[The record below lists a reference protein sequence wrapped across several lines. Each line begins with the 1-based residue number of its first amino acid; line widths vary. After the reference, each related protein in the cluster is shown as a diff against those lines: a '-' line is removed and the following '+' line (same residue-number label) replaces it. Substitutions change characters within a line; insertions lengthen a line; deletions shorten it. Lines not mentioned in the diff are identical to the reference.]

1 MEKNQKIINNFFKD
15 KKILITGGTGYIGSV
30 LVNNLLEKKA
40 IIYLITRKKKNHNIY
55 RRDYKLKIIT
65 GNIEDQ
71 KTWDKNIKNK
81 DLFIHLASDESKF
94 KKEIDYI
101 NNFNVNVKSI
111 IYALNSSLKF
121 NKKIRIISL
130 GSENQLGIAKKIP
143 VDESFVDNPVT
154 IFGINKLI
162 AEKYLYYYKY
172 AHKIISVNLRLSN
185 VYGPSLN
192 SNNFLKTS
200 LNKMIY
206 NALNSK
212 IKMYSNRNSIRDF
225 VFIDD
230 VIDSILFAAISI
242 DKLKNNFYNIGSGKG
257 ISLKDLMNKVEFI
270 IKKNY
275 SSIKII
281 KSIDNSKLKSFD
293 YRNYTANIKKF
304 NSETGWKP
312 KTGINN
318 GIIKTID
325 YLNINKI

>member
-1 MEKNQKIINNFFKD
+1 
-15 KKILITGGTGYIGSV
+15 
-30 LVNNLLEKKA
+30 
-40 IIYLITRKKKNHNIY
+40 
-55 RRDYKLKIIT
+55 
-65 GNIEDQ
+65 
-71 KTWDKNIKNK
+71 
-81 DLFIHLASDESKF
+81 
-94 KKEIDYI
+94 
-101 NNFNVNVKSI
+101 
-111 IYALNSSLKF
+111 
-121 NKKIRIISL
+121 
-130 GSENQLGIAKKIP
+130 
-143 VDESFVDNPVT
+143 
-154 IFGINKLI
+154 
-162 AEKYLYYYKY
+162 
-172 AHKIISVNLRLSN
+172 
-185 VYGPSLN
+185 
-192 SNNFLKTS
+192 
-200 LNKMIY
+200 MIY

-242 DKLKNNFYNIGSGKG
+242 DKLKNNYYNIGSGKG

-275 SSIKII
+275 SSNKII

>member
-1 MEKNQKIINNFFKD
+1 
-15 KKILITGGTGYIGSV
+15 
-30 LVNNLLEKKA
+30 
-40 IIYLITRKKKNHNIY
+40 
-55 RRDYKLKIIT
+55 
-65 GNIEDQ
+65 
-71 KTWDKNIKNK
+71 
-81 DLFIHLASDESKF
+81 
-94 KKEIDYI
+94 
-101 NNFNVNVKSI
+101 
-111 IYALNSSLKF
+111 
-121 NKKIRIISL
+121 
-130 GSENQLGIAKKIP
+130 
-143 VDESFVDNPVT
+143 
-154 IFGINKLI
+154 
-162 AEKYLYYYKY
+162 
-172 AHKIISVNLRLSN
+172 
-185 VYGPSLN
+185 
-192 SNNFLKTS
+192 
-200 LNKMIY
+200 MIY

-281 KSIDNSKLKSFD
+281 KSFDNSKLKSFD

-304 NSETGWKP
+304 NIETGWKP
-312 KTGINN
+312 KTDINN